1 MAIDKKI
8 IKLGDL
14 PLINKVYSDMELVAA
29 ISEGR
34 KNFKFNATK
43 IKGNKIESITGKMS
57 NESGGRNSI
66 YINFADGKIVPI
78 YYYNGGEGEE
88 GTPGFPGIKGP
99 QGEDAT
105 TPKNISYD
113 RKVDII
119 NSTKIHIIDGD
130 GNVVETELTD
140 EEIESWLKLPWSA
153 LRGKDMNEKIY
164 DLNEL
169 YLTDESYVKQFVET
183 SFIYAEFDTSKED
196 ENVRIFNSDTNNHIV
211 YKKIWTYEDSEL
223 EVYYIYNPVTDSY
236 DEVLVNL
243 WKDVYLRDNDTDY
256 YEATSSQLVD
266 GTTIYYFDE
275 SDNTY
280 KEVELLESEII
291 VDDVLTN
298 KYIGDKRFE
307 WYSSQIDQE
316 FIVKY
321 FASSDNY
328 TYKLKNVDE
337 LTYFA
342 YESNDNGEYTKVIF
356 KQDIDGNWIG
366 YKEDGDDLVYYKEAT
381 AENTAEENSTIN
393 FSNINVFY
401 EYVYNPETDE
411 EEPVLI
417 QSLISYLDRPET
429 RYYKVKED
437 KTLEE
442 VESLDDINTN
452 NYEKYIIE
460 TISGSTYTYEY
471 YYPTVLYEG
480 TANEEKYYS
489 TNVLVLQHGSITF
502 YVKDE
507 DRKYYRQETYLD
519 NNGKLVEEY
528 IEIKPIS
535 WIYAEFLTEDEDVN
549 VKLLNAMKG
558 EGDEDNS
565 TIDTKDEDYYEE
577 YTHVPMNII
586 IPGNKTIYKKVS
598 FGKYTQ
604 LDFNEYNAENDYYIL
619 PEEKT
624 YSQVTH
630 QQIVDNYLTEIY
642 VKTIDDEGNEV
653 YSLNRATINEATEY
667 YILNYEKLTDSQEYL
682 TNTEIDLVI
691 GVPQLLPI
699 NIYPTSATDRNLVI
713 EYDSDYITV
722 YEDGS
727 ICAVDNSLAKLSSNP
742 NYEGTDVK
750 VVYEKDGQILLS
762 ANIHV
767 NLIIPISN
775 VDIET
780 NYKSDSYY
788 STSDLDTNLELETNE
803 SIEFKASY
811 SPAEVSYDTFT
822 WIIKNS
828 DGEELTRIDKDS
840 LEVDDNNLACSLSS
854 DTSTLNLTVHQ
865 QGSYYVQVIADDNFG
880 AQEQILISILE
891 PAKYVVVKDLE
902 KVVEYYTDD
911 EADAYN
917 YEHSAEISAGTLEP
931 ITGKESST
939 SANPATIKNQYYLL
953 DCLMGKTYY
962 VDDLITVE
970 PENTT
975 DKSFNLVSSN
985 NNLAI
990 VVDGIKT
997 IVVSEAYE
1005 KEATQDDI
1013 DNGIATELG
1022 EIILIPE
1029 ETESYTTQVIQT
1041 IAAGT
1046 CDITGTLQ
1054 KYPGVHFVDEE
1065 YNDIVTIDNN
1075 VRTEDGTIRIRLNIK
1090 QAIEAINIVPSNTI
1104 INLTEEKLL
1113 TAILTPNEGV
1123 NKKGF
1128 YWKAI
1133 PEDSIEFIPA
1143 DNEDPTKVYIK
1154 GLIGG
1159 SVLVNAYADDGSG
1172 TNTEN
1177 NPCTVKVTIPT
1188 KNINLYKDEDK
1199 VNDIIYVGIGESKNI
1214 IYDVEYQ
1221 SGNVNSSNTE
1231 EIKWSSENPD
1241 VATVD
1246 NGVVSGVNIGTTTI
1260 IGYAG
1265 DNTGVFGSI
1274 VVEVIRLNTG
1284 ISFEFNSVDMEV
1296 NDTLVLVP
1304 QFNEVNGEQSTN
1316 QVVVWNSENPE
1327 VAKIKSSGIIYALS
1341 AGETNITATT
1351 TDGTNLTATCLVK
1364 VI

>member
-14 PLINKVYSDMELVAA
+14 PLINKVYSDMDLVAA

-34 KNFKFNATK
+34 KNFRFNASK

-78 YYYNGGEGEE
+78 YYYNGNDGDE
-88 GTPGFPGIKGP
+88 GTQGFPGIKGP

-105 TPKNISYD
+105 APKNISYD

-130 GNVVETELTD
+130 GNIVETELTD
-140 EEIESWLKLPWSA
+140 EEIENWLKLPWSA

-164 DLNEL
+164 ELNEL

-183 SFIYAEFDTSKED
+183 SFIYAEFDTSRED
-196 ENVRIFNSDTNNHIV
+196 EKVRIFNSDTNNHIV

-243 WKDVYLRDNDTDY
+243 WKDIYLRDNDTEY
-256 YEATSSQLVD
+256 FEATSSQLVD
-266 GTTIYYFDE
+266 GTTLYYFDE

-280 KEVELLESEII
+280 KEVTLLDSEVV
-291 VDDVLTN
+291 VDDVLTT

-307 WYSSQIDQE
+307 WYSSQIDQY

-321 FASSDNY
+321 SASSNTY
-328 TYKLKNVDE
+328 TYKLRDTDE
-337 LTYFA
+337 LTFFA
-342 YESNDNGEYTKVIF
+342 YESNDAGEYSKVIF
-356 KQDIDGNWIG
+356 KQNENGDWIG
-366 YKEDGDDLVYYKEAT
+366 YKQEGDELVYYKEAVGDK
-381 AENTAEENSTIN
+381 TAEENSTIN
-393 FSNINVFY
+393 FANLNVFY
-401 EYVYNPETDE
+401 GLVHNDETDE
-411 EEPVLI
+411 DEYVLI
-417 QSLISYLDRPET
+417 QSLASLLTRPET
-429 RYYKVKED
+429 RYYKVKSD
-437 KTLEE
+437 GTLEE

-452 NYEKYIIE
+452 NFEKYIIE
-460 TISGSTYTYEY
+460 TVSGSVYTYEY
-471 YYPTVLYEG
+471 HYPTVLYEG

-489 TNVLVLQHGSITF
+489 TNILVLQNGTITL

-519 NNGKLVEEY
+519 SNGNLVEEY

-549 VKLLNAMKG
+549 VKLLNAMIG

-565 TIDTKDEDYYEE
+565 TIDTEDEDYYED
-577 YTHVPMNII
+577 YTHVPMSII

-598 FGKYTQ
+598 FGKYTE
-604 LDFNEYNAENDYYIL
+604 LDFNDYNAESDYYIL

-624 YSQVTH
+624 YTQVTH
-630 QQIVDNYLTEIY
+630 QQIVDNYLTEVYI
-642 VKTIDDEGNEV
+642 KTIDDEGNEV
-653 YSLNRATINEATEY
+653 YSLNRNTINEETEY
-667 YILNYEKLTDSQEYL
+667 FILNYEKLTDSQEYL
-682 TNTEIDLVI
+682 SNTEIDLVI

-699 NIYPTSATDRNLVI
+699 NIYPETATDRNLVI

-742 NYEGTDVK
+742 NYGGTDVK
-750 VVYEKDGQILLS
+750 VIYEKDGEILLS

-767 NLIIPISN
+767 NLIVPVSS

-780 NYKSDSYY
+780 NYKSDSFY
-788 STSDLDTNLELETNE
+788 SATALDSNLELETKE
-803 SIEFKASY
+803 TIEFKAVY
-811 SPAEVSYDTFT
+811 SPSEVSYNTFT
-822 WIIKNS
+822 WIV
-828 DGEELTRIDKDS
+828 KDS
-840 LEVDDNNLACSLSS
+840 YNDEIIRVNKDTSPEENELVSYSLSE
-854 DTSTLNLTVHQ
+854 DTLTFSLTIKE
-865 QGSYYVQVIADDNFG
+865 QGNYHINVIADDNFG
-880 AQEQILISILE
+880 AQEQIRISVLE
-891 PAKYVVVKDLE
+891 PAQYVVIKDLE
-902 KVVEYYTDD
+902 KVVEYYSDN

-917 YEHSAEISAGTLEP
+917 NEHEDEIRAGTLTP
-931 ITGKESST
+931 ITGKESATPT
-939 SANPATIKNQYYLL
+939 SPATIKNQYYLL
-953 DCLMGKTYY
+953 DCLMGKNYY
-962 VDDLITVE
+962 VDDIITVE

-975 DKSFNLVSSN
+975 VKTFSLTSSN
-985 NNLAI
+985 NSLATI
-990 VVDGIKT
+990 VDGVKT
-997 IVVSEAYE
+997 VIVQEAYE

-1013 DNGIATELG
+1013 DNGVATEIG
-1022 EIILIPE
+1022 EIISIPAIT
-1029 ETESYTTQVIQT
+1029 ETYSTQIIQT

-1046 CDITGTLQ
+1046 CDITGTLE
-1054 KYPGVHFVDEE
+1054 KYPNVHFVDEE
-1065 YNDIVTIDNN
+1065 YNDVVTIDNN

-1113 TAILTPNEGV
+1113 TAILTPTEGI

-1133 PEDSIEFIPA
+1133 PEDFIEFIPA
-1143 DNEDPTKVYIK
+1143 DSEDPTKVYIK

-1188 KNINLYKDEDK
+1188 KNINLRNENNNEDS
-1199 VNDIIYVGIGESKNI
+1199 ILVGIGESKNI

-1221 SGNVNSSNTE
+1221 SGNINSSNTE
-1231 EIKWSSENPD
+1231 EVKWSSENPD
-1241 VATVD
+1241 IATVD
-1246 NGVVSGVNIGTTTI
+1246 NGVVTGVNIGTTTI

-1284 ISFEFNSVDMEV
+1284 ISFEFSSIDMEV

-1304 QFNEVNGEQSTN
+1304 QFAEVNGEQSTN
-1316 QVVVWNSENPE
+1316 QVVVWTSENPE
-1327 VAKIKSSGIIYALS
+1327 VAKIKSSGIIYAIS
-1341 AGETNITATT
+1341 QGETNITATT
-1351 TDGTNLTATCLVK
+1351 TDGTNLTATCLVR